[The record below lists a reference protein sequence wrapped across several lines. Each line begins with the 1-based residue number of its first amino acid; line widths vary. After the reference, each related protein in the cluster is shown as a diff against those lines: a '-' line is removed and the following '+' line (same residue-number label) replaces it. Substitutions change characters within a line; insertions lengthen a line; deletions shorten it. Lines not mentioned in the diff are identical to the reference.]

1 MQQKPLRH
9 VLGISGGK
17 DSAALAIY
25 LRRTHP
31 ELDIEYYFCDT
42 GKELDETYELISNL
56 ESYLGKTITRLE
68 AAPNSPENSFD
79 HFVKVYGGYLPSSSA
94 RWCTKKLKLEPFEQF
109 VGDDPVISYV
119 GIRGDE
125 DREGYISRKS
135 NIQSIF
141 PFRRNIW
148 SEDVVQ
154 HVLHPDNVLRL
165 STLYQELSEPTQRA
179 RLLSLASTPVSR
191 TFRQP
196 QKLNALLDADVRL
209 FNHVVFALLR
219 DTTYP
224 LAQAAGFALLDNTD
238 NLVRDDIFKELR
250 RSGVGVPAYYEKI
263 TFEVDGQ
270 QGEYARSRSGCY
282 FCFFQQKIE
291 WVWLY
296 EQNPSLF
303 TLAQEYEKDGYTW
316 MEEPLSELIQPER
329 IRKIKLDALAKQ
341 KRTPLNN
348 SPYLLNVL
356 DDEEEI
362 GCASCFI

>member
-1 MQQKPLRH
+1 MSKPPRH

-25 LRRTHP
+25 LRHKHP

-42 GKELDETYELISNL
+42 GKELPETYTLISNL
-56 ESYLGKTITRLE
+56 ENYLGKKITRLE
-68 AAPNSPENSFD
+68 AAPDSPEDSFD

-154 HVLHPDNVLRL
+154 KVLKADALSQLRE
-165 STLYQELSEPTQRA
+165 LYEELSEPTQKA
-179 RLLSLASTPVSR
+179 RLVALAETPLSRSFS
-191 TFRQP
+191 QS
-196 QKLNALLDADVRL
+196 QKLSALLDADTRL
-209 FNHVVFALLR
+209 FNQVVFRMLR
-219 DTTYP
+219 GTAYP
-224 LAQAAGFALLDNTD
+224 LAEAAEFSLLDNDD
-238 NLVRDDIFKELR
+238 NLIRADIFRLLR
-250 RSGVGVPAYYEKI
+250 ESGVGVPAYYEKI
-263 TFEVDGQ
+263 SFEVDGK
-270 QGEYARSRSGCY
+270 QGEYARSRSGCF

-296 EQNPSLF
+296 EQHLALF
-303 TLAQEYEKDGYTW
+303 ERALAYEREGYTW
-316 MEEPLSELIQPER
+316 MEEPLTDLIKPER
-329 IRKIKLDALAKQ
+329 IRKIKLDAINKQNKAKVQ
-341 KRTPLNN
+341 
-348 SPYLLNVL
+348 SSQYLLDIL
-356 DDEEEI
+356 DDEEEV